1 MGTGCGPYSDSP
13 TLDFCDL
20 LGYYDRNTKFVKKY
34 ANFRQIALDGV
45 VQLVR
50 QCHNRTYPF
59 PSLDTPKISRVL
71 SSQKD
76 VDAITTASV
85 GGLLTD
91 VQVGFAPCI
100 AAACLLSGAAGLFH
114 RDADFCDKLFY
125 IVGDSVIN
133 KCNFP

>member
-1 MGTGCGPYSDSP
+1 MDSCLGTGCGPYSDSP

-34 ANFRQIALDGV
+34 ADFPRIALDGV
-45 VQLVR
+45 VQFVR
-50 QCHNRTYPF
+50 QCHNGTYPS
-59 PSLDTPKISRVL
+59 PSLDTQKISRVL
-71 SSQKD
+71 TPKKD

-91 VQVGFAPCI
+91 VQVDFAPCI
-100 AAACLLSGAAGLFH
+100 ATAYLLSATGRLFH
-114 RDADFCDKLFY
+114 RDADFCDKLLC

-133 KCNFP
+133 